1 MQLRYIL
8 VIISI
13 FTIQQVAAQPMAS
26 YILSPQPEISRGNMF
41 KHIVETSEVLIK
53 GVNTPPTKVEKR
65 FNINGLMVSSVTLN
79 SAGGKTNETIWNY
92 ANDKYLVRKFQRSF
106 VNMRGWSEEEVQI
119 TWDENHTLPSKIEVL
134 KNGKLWQWAILL
146 ADSLKRIES
155 ARVISST
162 GAHVFTERFV
172 YIEASN
178 MIKVM
183 VYRANGVFTGTSS
196 FPLDQSK
203 PFVFESVSRK
213 CYPNGD
219 IMIETLVDASKGDQA
234 YYYEYEYDSQ
244 GNWITKNTYQ
254 VKLGKNDRISNK
266 KIENRVTRVITYL

>member
-1 MQLRYIL
+1 MPLRHLLL
-8 VIISI
+8 VVSV
-13 FTIQQVAAQPMAS
+13 FTTLQVEAQPMAS
-26 YILSPQPEISRGNMF
+26 YILSPQPEVSRGSLF

-53 GVNTPPTKVEKR
+53 GVNTPPIKVEKL
-65 FNINGLMVSSVTLN
+65 FNRNGLMVSSVALN
-79 SAGGKTNETIWNY
+79 SAGGKTNETLWSY
-92 ANDKYLVRKFQRSF
+92 AYEKYLIRKFQRSF
-106 VNMRGWSEEEVQI
+106 VNMRGWSEEEVQV
-119 TWDENHTLPSKIEVL
+119 TWDENHTLPSKIEVF

-146 ADSLKRIES
+146 ADSLRKIES

-183 VYRANGVFTGTSS
+183 VYRANGAFVGTWS

-213 CYPNGD
+213 YYPNGD
-219 IMIETLVDASKGDQA
+219 IMIETLADASKGDQA
-234 YYYEYEYDSQ
+234 YFYEYDYDSH

-266 KIENRVTRVITYL
+266 KIENRVTRVITYH